1 MNVRSWFERR
11 TVVTYRRPINRW
23 AAMIVGILLLVCLC
37 WAGFETGFSR
47 AQQLAIGV
55 ESRIQILNTE
65 LKQLSDTLEVTKQAL
80 VASELQRTTLKERLK
95 VLTPQLAQYRNMI
108 QTLKDQQV
116 YYKNLLNASEVGV
129 EVVIE
134 SAEIIQGPNGERQF
148 WALITQSAV
157 QNQSTRG
164 VLRLAYEY
172 AEQSED
178 VLSRVEAVAE
188 ELPFEFVYFKRFEGN
203 APVPPYAVVRSAT
216 ISVEIDGIIVANQ
229 PFSSLGF

>member
-1 MNVRSWFERR
+1 
-11 TVVTYRRPINRW
+11 
-23 AAMIVGILLLVCLC
+23 MIVGILLLVCLC

-157 QNQSTRG
+157 QNQST
-164 VLRLAYEY
+164 
-172 AEQSED
+172 
-178 VLSRVEAVAE
+178 
-188 ELPFEFVYFKRFEGN
+188 K
-203 APVPPYAVVRSAT
+203 
-216 ISVEIDGIIVANQ
+216 EIGRAHV
-229 PFSSLGF
+229 

>member
-1 MNVRSWFERR
+1 
-11 TVVTYRRPINRW
+11 
-23 AAMIVGILLLVCLC
+23 MIVGILLLVCLC

-95 VLTPQLAQYRNMI
+95 VLTPQLAQNRTMI

-134 SAEIIQGPNGERQF
+134 SAEIIQGPNGEKQF

-172 AEQSED
+172 TEQSED
-178 VLSRVEAVAE
+178 VLSRLESVAE
-188 ELPFEFVYFKRFEGN
+188 ELPFEFVYFKRFEGR
-203 APVPPYAVVRSAT
+203 APVPPYAEVRSAT

-229 PFSSLGF
+229 PFSSLGS

>member
-1 MNVRSWFERR
+1 
-11 TVVTYRRPINRW
+11 
-23 AAMIVGILLLVCLC
+23 MIVGILLLVCLC

-134 SAEIIQGPNGERQF
+134 SAEIIQGPNGEKQF

-172 AEQSED
+172 TEQSED
-178 VLSRVEAVAE
+178 VLSRLESVAE
-188 ELPFEFVYFKRFEGN
+188 ELPFEFVYFKRFEGR
-203 APVPPYAVVRSAT
+203 APVPPYAEVRSAT